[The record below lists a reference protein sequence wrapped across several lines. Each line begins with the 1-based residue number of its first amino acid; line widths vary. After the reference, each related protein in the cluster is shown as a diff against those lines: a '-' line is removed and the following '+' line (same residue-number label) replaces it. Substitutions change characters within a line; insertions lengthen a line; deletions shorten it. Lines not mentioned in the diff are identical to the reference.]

1 MRLQRTPA
9 IYALRIRPGRIA
21 EIESPLKRRNNKV
34 VDFPVK
40 CIVIAP
46 WLLGAALMLVA
57 SQHDSDIASRQGT
70 TLGQV
75 VAHEPSNHNRYGYKF
90 RVDGPEYTG
99 WETPTKKEPT
109 VGQSVTIYYDTRSPN
124 ENALTDYNELSSA
137 WSARAWSVFFIAGL
151 LLLVIYLTEHLRRR
165 TSQ

>member
-1 MRLQRTPA
+1 M
-9 IYALRIRPGRIA
+9 
-21 EIESPLKRRNNKV
+21 
-34 VDFPVK
+34 DFPVK

-57 SQHDSDIASRQGT
+57 SQDDSEVASRQGAT
-70 TLGQV
+70 IGQV
-75 VAHEPSNHNRYGYKF
+75 MTHEPSNHNRYGYKF
-90 RVDGPEYTG
+90 RVDGHEYSG

-137 WSARAWSVFFIAGL
+137 WSARAWGVFFIAGL
-151 LLLVIYLTEHLRRR
+151 LFLGIYLTEHLRGR